1 MSGFTLRQLE
11 IFAQVVERG
20 SFRRCAESLGVSQ
33 VSISEH
39 VRELESRLGAKL
51 FHRNAGGPATLTPE
65 GEQAYRRV
73 AGILADIKDLTW
85 EVGGGRKGTRT
96 RLGLALHPYV
106 LRRLG
111 SSLAEFKAKH
121 QDVEVTLDFELA
133 TPEQLHQRVQS
144 RELDLAYAITFDGR
158 DAPYSELVC
167 LEPVGIFVAANHPL
181 AQKQGVTAAEIRAT
195 PGIHLAP
202 RNPLRMAV
210 DRALQ
215 QANCTADN
223 VLLQAD
229 EYGLILHS
237 TQTGEGFACL
247 FLSMAEELAA
257 AGIVQVALE
266 HPVPALQLRQIVR
279 HSAHHDALVKPLIDT
294 LGRALRAG

>member
-39 VRELESRLGAKL
+39 VRELEARLGVKL
-51 FHRNAGGPATLTPE
+51 FHRNAGGPATLTTE

-73 AGILADIKDLTW
+73 SGILADINDLTW
-85 EVGGGRKGTRT
+85 EVGGGGRKGVRT
-96 RLGLALHPYV
+96 RLGVALHPYV

-121 QDVEVTLDFELA
+121 QVEVTLDFELA
-133 TPEQLHQRVQS
+133 TPDQLHQRVQS
-144 RELDLAYAITFDGR
+144 RELDLAYIMTFDGH
-158 DAPYSELVC
+158 DAPFSDLVC
-167 LEPVGIFVAANHPL
+167 LEPLGIFVGAHHPL
-181 AQKQGVTAAEIRAT
+181 AHKQGVTAAEIRAT

-202 RNPLRMAV
+202 RNPLRQAV

-237 TQTGEGFACL
+237 TQTGEGFACM
-247 FLSMAEELAA
+247 FQSMAEELLT

-266 HPVPALQLRQIVR
+266 HPIPALQVRQIVR
-279 HSAHHDALVKPLIDT
+279 HSAHHDPLVKPLIDT

>member
-39 VRELESRLGAKL
+39 VRELEARLGAKL
-51 FHRNAGGPATLTPE
+51 FHRNAGGPATLTPD

-73 AGILADIKDLTW
+73 SAILADINDLTW
-85 EVGGGRKGTRT
+85 EIGGGRKGART

-121 QDVEVTLDFELA
+121 PVEVTLDFELA
-133 TPEQLHQRVQS
+133 TPDQLHQRVQS
-144 RELDLAYAITFDGR
+144 RELDVAYIITFDGH

-181 AQKQGVTAAEIRAT
+181 ARKQGVTAAEIRAT
-195 PGIHLAP
+195 PAIHLAP
-202 RNPLRMAV
+202 RNPLRLAV

-247 FLSMAEELAA
+247 FVSMAEELAT

-266 HPVPALQLRQIVR
+266 HPVPGLQVRQIVR
-279 HSAHHDALVKPLIDT
+279 HSAHHDPLVKPLIDT
-294 LGRALRAG
+294 LGRALRAS

>member
-20 SFRRCAESLGVSQ
+20 SFRRCADSLGVSQ

-39 VRELESRLGAKL
+39 VRELESRLGVKL
-51 FHRNAGGPATLTPE
+51 FHRNAGGPATLTAE
-65 GEQAYRRV
+65 GMQAYRRV
-73 AGILADIKDLTW
+73 SGILADINDLTW
-85 EVGGGRKGTRT
+85 EAGGGRKGTRT
-96 RLGLALHPYV
+96 RLSLALHPYV

-121 QDVEVTLDFELA
+121 EVEVTLDFELA
-133 TPEQLHQRVQS
+133 TPDQLHRRVQD
-144 RELDLAYAITFDGR
+144 RELDLAFIIAFDGH
-158 DAPYSELVC
+158 DAPHSDLVC
-167 LEPVGIFVAANHPL
+167 LEPLGIFVAANHPL
-181 AQKQGVTAAEIRAT
+181 AHKQGVTAAEIRAT
-195 PGIHLAP
+195 PAIHLAP
-202 RNPLRMAV
+202 RNPLRVAV

-266 HPVPALQLRQIVR
+266 HAIPALQLRQIVR
-279 HSAHHDALVKPLIDT
+279 HSAHHDPLVKPMIDT